1 MKSSWFFQPN
11 VGCVE
16 IGKIIMMI
24 FIRTAVLM
32 IERVPDG
39 ELHREVGETCFRSL
53 AGQNALSAL

>member
-1 MKSSWFFQPN
+1 
-11 VGCVE
+11 
-16 IGKIIMMI
+16 MMI